1 MVFLDFYI
9 KKWYHY
15 YNGIFCETEFL
26 HKGEV
31 DLKKRIFSLLI
42 AIASIFTFCI
52 NASAFDANDYDYSFD
67 SDWGSS
73 DWGSSDW
80 DSDNDYY
87 FPGSTSSG
95 SSSGGGGI
103 GLGTAIVIIVVII
116 IIVSSKK
123 NGNNPGGGGTTGMGG
138 GVRPA
143 NGGQGLNVNLPDR
156 TSQIEQIIKQDDPN
170 FTADDFTAFAKN
182 VYIDIQNA
190 WCKRDLTPVRPVM
203 HTNLYNTTQKQVQS
217 KIEQKVVYH
226 YESIAINTAYLTS
239 FVRDEQYEYLT
250 VYLNARFIDY
260 QTNEESGAI
269 IRGDKNT
276 RWDFRYKM
284 KFMRSVGMK
293 TNDANAS
300 EYETGHNCPNCGA
313 PLEMSSS
320 GQCAYCGSVV
330 STGQYSWVLSDF
342 TTIRNDTKDDGI
354 RVANAQ
360 NQGEITV
367 LLLEYNPE
375 IKQTL
380 IAEISKNRRC
390 SIQKAHHDIERLPCI
405 FSIESNSETVK
416 FRREFQKNGL
426 ANFYSPTEGIFDI
439 VLTNY
444 PEEMKVAV
452 IDVIRKSCGYELAE
466 AKKLAEN
473 LPSTV
478 DTVYS
483 KKLAQEIANN
493 FIALGANVEIK

>member
-1 MVFLDFYI
+1 M
-9 KKWYHY
+9 
-15 YNGIFCETEFL
+15 
-26 HKGEV
+26 
-31 DLKKRIFSLLI
+31 KKRILSLLI

-52 NASAFDANDYDYSFD
+52 TASAFDANDYDYSYD

-80 DSDNDYY
+80 DYDDDDDFYY
-87 FPGSTSSG
+87 GGSTSSG
-95 SSSGGGGI
+95 SSGGGGGI
-103 GLGTAIVIIVVII
+103 GIGGAIILIVIIIVIANA
-116 IIVSSKK
+116 KK
-123 NGNNPGGGGTTGMGG
+123 NGNNPSGGAPTGMGG

-217 KIEQKVVYH
+217 KIEQKVIYH

-293 TNDANAS
+293 SNDANAS

-354 RVANAQ
+354 RVPSMASAQ
-360 NQGEITV
+360 TNTATQSGGNTKV
-367 LLLEYNPE
+367 DLVSYP
-375 IKQTL
+375 
-380 IAEISKNRRC
+380 AETK
-390 SIQKAHHDIERLPCI
+390 IQ
-405 FSIESNSETVK
+405 
-416 FRREFQKNGL
+416 
-426 ANFYSPTEGIFDI
+426 
-439 VLTNY
+439 
-444 PEEMKVAV
+444 V
-452 IDVIRKSCGYELAE
+452 IDIIRKFTGCGLKE
-466 AKKLAEN
+466 AKDMSESMPCTIYEGDAETAKRLKATLDQLN
-473 LPSTV
+473 V
-478 DTVYS
+478 DS
-483 KKLAQEIANN
+483 RIRD
-493 FIALGANVEIK
+493 

>member
-1 MVFLDFYI
+1 MLFFLTFI
-9 KKWYHY
+9 QK
-15 YNGIFCETEFL
+15 NGIITVTVFFYEAEFL

-31 DLKKRIFSLLI
+31 DLKKRILSLLI

-52 NASAFDANDYDYSFD
+52 NASAFDANDYDYSYD

-80 DSDNDYY
+80 GDDDYYY

-95 SSSGGGGI
+95 SGGGGI
-103 GLGTAIVIIVVII
+103 GIGGAIVIIVIII
-116 IIVSSKK
+116 IIVNSKK
-123 NGNNPGGGGTTGMGG
+123 NGNNNNPGGGTTTGIGG

-190 WCKRDLTPVRPVM
+190 WCKRDLTTVRPVM

-217 KIEQKVVYH
+217 KIEQKVIYH

-293 TNDANAS
+293 SNDANAS

-354 RVANAQ
+354 RVPTKASAQ
-360 NQGEITV
+360 SSSVTGNVKVELVSYPVNVKINV
-367 LLLEYNPE
+367 
-375 IKQTL
+375 
-380 IAEISKNRRC
+380 
-390 SIQKAHHDIERLPCI
+390 IE
-405 FSIESNSETVK
+405 
-416 FRREFQKNGL
+416 
-426 ANFYSPTEGIFDI
+426 A
-439 VLTNY
+439 
-444 PEEMKVAV
+444 
-452 IDVIRKSCGYELAE
+452 IRKHTGLGLKEAKDLAE
-466 AKKLAEN
+466 A
-473 LPSTV
+473 LPSQ
-478 DTVYS
+478 VYEG
-483 KKLAQEIANN
+483 LGDEANA
-493 FIALGANVEIK
+493 FKAELDALGATTEIRKL